1 LNQAVLL
8 LSAAILAHEICLLR
22 VLALAYWHHAAAL
35 VVSVALLGF
44 GAAGTL
50 LALVPR
56 LKRPEIV
63 AVCAALY
70 AVAIPVS
77 VVAAGAVHFNVLE
90 VGWDKTQWLRL
101 LALEA
106 VFFLPFLIA
115 ALGIAVALAL
125 RAEAPGGVYGAN
137 LLGSGIGSLAAP
149 LLMYL
154 GPPSAGL
161 LVASGAAAVAAL
173 PAARGRLR
181 VAGPVALLLA
191 LALGR
196 SDLEMSPFKAWPAT
210 PNKRDERT
218 SFGPLGRVDR
228 ADVDALHFA
237 PGLSLQ
243 APVFPETQR
252 ALFVDGHLVG
262 ARDLGSSAYLEHTV
276 GALPFVLERER
287 RPLLLGVGPELG
299 RAATLVEPNA
309 RLLAAAGLEGI
320 VAEPRAFLEEGGS
333 TIDLILYHVPD
344 LHAAAETPM
353 LTVEGLSRAFGY
365 GEVAVGCGLATP
377 PRAGLKLLATLERVT
392 PHVIAVRSADRL
404 CAWLRHRAP
413 TDAER
418 EKILAF
424 CHAHGFDPV
433 RPVAWRLAEPY
444 HETATPLLAPGHD
457 YPYDVRPATDARPY
471 FFKFFRWSRL
481 GDLFDPEQTSFVQW
495 PFVALLVAF
504 LQVTLLGVLLM
515 VGPLW
520 VSRAAR
526 APARLFLALGL
537 GFMFLEMGFLQ
548 RAMVRLGSPVHA
560 AAAVLGGFLVGAG
573 CGSLLGERLG
583 RPLRRAAVVVAVLA
597 LPGYWVFPRSVVP
610 AALFCTLVALPMG
623 IPFPAALSRLR
634 GKSVPWAL
642 AWNGCASVAAAA
654 AAPLVSSTVGIPVTV
669 GAAVLLYLLVAALS
683 RPSAA
688 A

>member
-1 LNQAVLL
+1 MNQAVLL
-8 LSAAILAHEICLLR
+8 LSAAILAHEVCLLR
-22 VLALAYWHHAAAL
+22 VLAVAYWHHAASL

-44 GAAGTL
+44 GFAGTL
-50 LALVPR
+50 LALFPR
-56 LKRPEIV
+56 LKRPETV
-63 AVCAALY
+63 ALCAALY
-70 AVAIPVS
+70 AVSIPVS

-137 LLGSGIGSLAAP
+137 LIGSGIGALAAP

-161 LVASGAAAVAAL
+161 LVASGAAAVAVL
-173 PAARGRLR
+173 PIARGRLR
-181 VAGPVALLLA
+181 LLGVVALLLA
-191 LALGR
+191 AALGR
-196 SDLEMSPFKAWPAT
+196 GDLQMSPFKAWPAT
-210 PNKRDERT
+210 PGKRAEQTR
-218 SFGPLGRVDR
+218 FGPLGRVDR
-228 ADVDALHFA
+228 ADVDTLHFA

-243 APVFPETQR
+243 APVFPEAQR

-262 ARDLGSSAYLEHTV
+262 ARDISGSAYLNHTV
-276 GALPFVLERER
+276 GALPFVLRPR
-287 RPLLLGVGPELG
+287 RRTLLLGVGPDLE
-299 RAATLVEPNA
+299 RADEIVEPNA
-309 RLLAAAGLEGI
+309 QLLAAAGLEGF

-333 TIDLILYHVPD
+333 TCDLLLYHVPD

-353 LTVEGLSRAFGY
+353 LTVEGLRRAFDY
-365 GEVAVGCGLATP
+365 GEVAVSCALATP
-377 PRAGLKLLATLERVT
+377 SRAGLKLLLTIERIT

-404 CAWLRHRAP
+404 CAWLRGRAP

-418 EKILAF
+418 ERVLAF

-444 HETATPLLAPGHD
+444 HETRTPLLTPGPD
-457 YPYDVRPATDARPY
+457 YPFDIRPATDARPY

-504 LQVTLLGVLLM
+504 LQVTVLGVLLM
-515 VGPLW
+515 AGPLW

-537 GFMFLEMGFLQ
+537 GFMLLEMGFLQ

-560 AAAVLGGFLVGAG
+560 AAVVPGGLLIGAA
-573 CGSLLGERLG
+573 CGSFLGER
-583 RPLRRAAVVVAVLA
+583 
-597 LPGYWVFPRSVVP
+597 
-610 AALFCTLVALPMG
+610 M
-623 IPFPAALSRLR
+623 
-634 GKSVPWAL
+634 
-642 AWNGCASVAAAA
+642 
-654 AAPLVSSTVGIPVTV
+654 
-669 GAAVLLYLLVAALS
+669 
-683 RPSAA
+683 
-688 A
+688 

>member
-8 LSAAILAHEICLLR
+8 LSAAILAHEVCLLR
-22 VLALAYWHHAAAL
+22 VLALAYWYHAASL

-44 GAAGTL
+44 GVAGTL

-56 LKRPEIV
+56 LKRPQTV

-77 VVAAGAVHFNVLE
+77 VLAAGAVQFNILE

-106 VFFLPFLIA
+106 VFFVPFLIA

-137 LLGSGIGSLAAP
+137 LLGSGIGALAAP

-161 LVASGAAAVAAL
+161 LVASGAAAVAVL
-173 PAARGRLR
+173 PVARRWWRGLAAI
-181 VAGPVALLLA
+181 ALLLA
-191 LALGR
+191 LLLGGR
-196 SDLEMSPFKAWPAT
+196 DLEMSPFKAWPAT

-228 ADVDALHFA
+228 AAVDALHFA

-243 APVFPETQR
+243 APEFPGAQR

-262 ARDLGSSAYLEHTV
+262 ARDVLGSAYLDHTV
-276 GALPFVLERER
+276 GALPYVLRPDR
-287 RPLLLGVGPELG
+287 RTLLLGVGPGLG
-299 RAATLVEPNA
+299 RADEIVDPNA
-309 RLLAAAGLEGI
+309 QLLAAAGLEGI
-320 VAEPRAFLEEGGS
+320 VAEPRAFLEEGGEEGANR
-333 TIDLILYHVPD
+333 DLLLYHVPD

-353 LTVEGLSRAFGY
+353 LTVEGLRRAFGF

-377 PRAGLKLLATLERVT
+377 PRAGLKLLATIERVT

-404 CAWLRHRAP
+404 CAWLRRRAP

-424 CHAHGFDPV
+424 CHVHGFDPV
-433 RPVAWRLAEPY
+433 RPVAWRFAEPY
-444 HETATPLLAPGHD
+444 HETSTPLLTPGPD

-481 GDLFDPEQTSFVQW
+481 GDVFDPERTSFVQW

-504 LQVTLLGVLLM
+504 LQVTILGVLLM

-520 VSRAAR
+520 ASRAAR

-537 GFMFLEMGFLQ
+537 GFMLMEMGFLQ

-560 AAAVLGGFLVGAG
+560 AAAVLGGFLIGAG

-583 RPLRRAAVVVAVLA
+583 RPLRRAAVAVAVLA
-597 LPGYWVFPRSVVP
+597 LPAYWLFPSWAV
-610 AALFCTLVALPMG
+610 AAAPLCALVALPMG
-623 IPFPAALSRLR
+623 IPFPAALSRLGER
-634 GKSVPWAL
+634 SVPWAL

-654 AAPLVSSTVGIPVTV
+654 AAPLVSSTFGIPVTI
-669 GAAVLLYLLVAALS
+669 GAAVLLYLLVAVFARS
-683 RPSAA
+683 
-688 A
+688 

>member
-8 LSAAILAHEICLLR
+8 LSAAILAHEVCLLR
-22 VLALAYWHHAAAL
+22 VLAIAYWHHAASL

-44 GAAGTL
+44 GVAGTL
-50 LALVPR
+50 LALFPR
-56 LKRPEIV
+56 LKRPETV
-63 AVCAALY
+63 ALCAALY

-77 VVAAGAVHFNVLE
+77 LVAAGAVHFNVLE

-137 LLGSGIGSLAAP
+137 LLGSGIGALAAP

-173 PAARGRLR
+173 PVARGRLR
-181 VAGPVALLLA
+181 LLGVLAVLVVLA
-191 LALGR
+191 LPG
-196 SDLEMSPFKAWPAT
+196 SDLQMSPFKAWPAT
-210 PNKRDERT
+210 PNKRDVRT

-228 ADVDALHFA
+228 ADVDALHYA

-243 APVFPETQR
+243 APVFPEAQR

-262 ARDLGSSAYLEHTV
+262 AGDVGSSARYLEHTV
-276 GALPFVLERER
+276 GALPYVLRPER
-287 RPLLLGVGPELG
+287 RTLLLGVGPDLG
-299 RAATLVEPNA
+299 RADEIVEPNA
-309 RLLAAAGLEGI
+309 QLLAAAGRQGL
-320 VAEPRAFLEEGGS
+320 VAEPRAFLDEGGS
-333 TIDLILYHVPD
+333 TRDLLVYHVPD

-353 LTVEGLSRAFGY
+353 LTVEGLRRAFLC
-365 GEVAVGCGLATP
+365 GEVAVSCGLATP
-377 PRAGLKLLATLERVT
+377 PRAGLKLLLTIERVT

-404 CAWLRHRAP
+404 CAWLRRRAP

-418 EKILAF
+418 EKVLAF
-424 CHAHGFDPV
+424 CHANGFDPV

-444 HETATPLLAPGHD
+444 HETETPLLAPGPD
-457 YPYDVRPATDARPY
+457 YPFDIRPATDARPY

-495 PFVALLVAF
+495 PFVALVVAF

-520 VSRAAR
+520 GSRAAR

-537 GFMFLEMGFLQ
+537 GFMFMEMGFLQ
-548 RAMVRLGSPVHA
+548 RAMVRLGSPAHA
-560 AAAVLGGFLVGAG
+560 AAVVLGGFLIGAG

-583 RPLRRAAVVVAVLA
+583 WPLRRAAVVVALLA
-597 LPGYWVFPRSVVP
+597 LPAYWIFPSWAP
-610 AALFCTLVALPMG
+610 AAALLCALVALPMG
-623 IPFPAALSRLR
+623 IPFPAALRRLG

-654 AAPLVSSTVGIPVTV
+654 AAPLVSSTFGIPVTV
-669 GAAVLLYLLVAALS
+669 GAAVLLYLLVTLFGRS
-683 RPSAA
+683 
-688 A
+688 

>member
-1 LNQAVLL
+1 MNQAVLL
-8 LSAAILAHEICLLR
+8 LSAAILAHEVCLLR
-22 VLALAYWHHAAAL
+22 VLALAYWYHAASL

-44 GAAGTL
+44 GVAGTL

-56 LKRPEIV
+56 LKRPQTV

-77 VVAAGAVHFNVLE
+77 VLAAGAVQFNILE

-106 VFFLPFLIA
+106 VFFVPFLIA

-137 LLGSGIGSLAAP
+137 LLGSGIGALAAP

-161 LVASGAAAVAAL
+161 LVASGAAAVAVL
-173 PAARGRLR
+173 PVARRWWRGLAAI
-181 VAGPVALLLA
+181 ALLLA
-191 LALGR
+191 LLLGGR
-196 SDLEMSPFKAWPAT
+196 DLEMSPFKAWPAT

-228 ADVDALHFA
+228 AAVDALHFA

-243 APVFPETQR
+243 APEFPGAQR

-262 ARDLGSSAYLEHTV
+262 ARDVLGSAYLDHTV
-276 GALPFVLERER
+276 GALPYVLRPDR
-287 RPLLLGVGPELG
+287 RTLLLGVGPGLG
-299 RAATLVEPNA
+299 RADEIVDPNA
-309 RLLAAAGLEGI
+309 QLLAAAGLEGI
-320 VAEPRAFLEEGGS
+320 VAEPRAFLEEGGEEGANR
-333 TIDLILYHVPD
+333 DLLLYHVPD

-353 LTVEGLSRAFGY
+353 LTVEGLRRAFGF

-377 PRAGLKLLATLERVT
+377 PRAGLKLLATIERVT

-404 CAWLRHRAP
+404 CAWLRRRAP

-424 CHAHGFDPV
+424 CHVHGFDPV
-433 RPVAWRLAEPY
+433 RPVAWRFAEPY
-444 HETATPLLAPGHD
+444 HETSTPLLTPGPD

-481 GDLFDPEQTSFVQW
+481 GDVFDPERTSFVQW

-504 LQVTLLGVLLM
+504 LQVTILGVLLM

-520 VSRAAR
+520 ASRAAR

-537 GFMFLEMGFLQ
+537 GFMLMEMGFLQ

-560 AAAVLGGFLVGAG
+560 AAAVLGGFLIGAG

-583 RPLRRAAVVVAVLA
+583 RPLRRAAVAVAVLA
-597 LPGYWVFPRSVVP
+597 LPAYWLFPSWAV
-610 AALFCTLVALPMG
+610 AAAPLCALVALPMG
-623 IPFPAALSRLR
+623 IPFPAALSRLGER
-634 GKSVPWAL
+634 SVPWAL

-654 AAPLVSSTVGIPVTV
+654 AAPLVSSTFGIPVTI
-669 GAAVLLYLLVAALS
+669 GAAVLLYLLVAVFARS
-683 RPSAA
+683 
-688 A
+688 

>member
-1 LNQAVLL
+1 LNQAVLF
-8 LSAAILAHEICLLR
+8 LSAAILAHEVCLLR
-22 VLALAYWHHAAAL
+22 VLALAYWHHAASL

-56 LKRPEIV
+56 LKRPETV

-115 ALGIAVALAL
+115 ALGIAVALSL
-125 RAEAPGGVYGAN
+125 RASAPGGVYGFN
-137 LLGSGIGSLAAP
+137 MLGSGLGALAAP
-149 LLMYL
+149 PLMYF
-154 GPPSAGL
+154 GPPSVGL
-161 LVASGAAAVAAL
+161 LVASGAAAVAVL

-181 VAGPVALLLA
+181 LAGPVALLLV

-196 SDLEMSPFKAWPAT
+196 SDLPMSPFKAWPAT
-210 PNKRDERT
+210 PNKRDEQT
-218 SFGPLGRVDR
+218 TFGPLGRVDR
-228 ADVDALHFA
+228 ADVDTLHYA

-243 APVFPETQR
+243 APVFPATQR
-252 ALFVDGHLVG
+252 ALFLDGHLVG
-262 ARDLGSSAYLEHTV
+262 ARDIGSSAYLVHTV
-276 GALPFVLERER
+276 GALPYVLRPER
-287 RPLLLGVGPELG
+287 RTLLLGVGPELE
-299 RAATLVEPNA
+299 RANEIVEPNA
-309 RLLAAAGLEGI
+309 QLLAAAGRRGF
-320 VAEPRAFLEEGGS
+320 VAEPRAFLDEPGS
-333 TIDLILYHVPD
+333 TRDLIVYHVPD

-353 LTVEGLSRAFGY
+353 LTVEGLRRALSF
-365 GEVAVGCGLATP
+365 GEVAVSCGLATP

-404 CAWLRHRAP
+404 CAWLRYRAP
-413 TDAER
+413 TGAER
-418 EKILAF
+418 EQVLAF

-433 RPVAWRLAEPY
+433 RPVAWRFAEPY
-444 HETATPLLAPGHD
+444 HETSTPLLAPGPD
-457 YPYDVRPATDARPY
+457 YPYDIRPATDARPY

-520 VSRAAR
+520 ASRAAR

-537 GFMFLEMGFLQ
+537 GFMCLEMGFLQ
-548 RAMVRLGSPVHA
+548 RAMVRLGNPVDA
-560 AAAVLGGFLVGAG
+560 AAVVLGGFLIGAG

-583 RPLRRAAVVVAVLA
+583 RPLRRAAVGVAVLA
-597 LPGYWVFPRSVVP
+597 LPAYWIFPSWAP
-610 AALFCTLVALPMG
+610 AAALLCALVAVPMG
-623 IPFPAALSRLR
+623 IPFPAALSRL
-634 GKSVPWAL
+634 GEKSVPWAL

-654 AAPLVSSTVGIPVTV
+654 AAPLVSSTFGIPVTIGV
-669 GAAVLLYLLVAALS
+669 AVLLYLLVAAFS
-683 RPSAA
+683 RS
-688 A
+688 